1 MFERLCDTTDSS
13 DVEVDKSVLFKWLWE
28 WKQWFGRHHDDCL
41 EDDRMEEEF
50 EEMGAW
56 YYSMCTRTACASLW
70 ITFGYWFADTDCQ
83 RD

>member
-13 DVEVDKSVLFKWLWE
+13 DVEVDKVFCLDGYGSENNDLE
-28 WKQWFGRHHDDCL
+28 DDCL
-41 EDDRMEEEF
+41 EDDRMEVEF